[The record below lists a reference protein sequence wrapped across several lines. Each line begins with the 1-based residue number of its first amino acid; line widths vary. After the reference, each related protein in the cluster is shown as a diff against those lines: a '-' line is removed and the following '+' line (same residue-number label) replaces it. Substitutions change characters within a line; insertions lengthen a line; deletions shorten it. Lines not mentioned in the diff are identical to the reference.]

1 MTDKE
6 YFYKQTKEQII
17 IFLQNEQFENQ
28 KLRLKLEL
36 LTGCQGFG
44 DADGMD
50 GSCVECSYND
60 PKQFERCHTFR
71 GWLHEYKNRIKRI
84 GELKE

>member
-1 MTDKE
+1 MTNND
-6 YFYKQTKEQII
+6 YLQKQTKDQLI
-17 IFLQNEQFENQ
+17 IFLHNEQLENHR
-28 KLRLKLEL
+28 LRLKLEL
-36 LTGCQGFG
+36 LTGCKGFG

-71 GWLHEYKNRIKRI
+71 DWLREYKNRIGRI